1 MADLLASNVDL
12 DSIGVVRIVG
22 IPSKRRD
29 TFVID
34 PLFSPTSAYLLDGLL
49 VEGLAHYIDHV
60 RTGNICRLCAHRS
73 PPLFFPPA
81 NCHVPSTTSS
91 AQLFSTLCTRNL

>member
-34 PLFSPTSAYLLDGLL
+34 PLFSPTPAYLLDGLL

-73 PPLFFPPA
+73 PPSSSLPTTAMFLVPHRPDNFSPLF
-81 NCHVPSTTSS
+81 
-91 AQLFSTLCTRNL
+91 AQET